1 MSLEASGGAGH
12 CGFGAFVEN
21 GITSE
26 EGESHWLH
34 GDGEPMIL
42 NIFLTL
48 IAMVFLTTIFFE
60 ALTPLLEMFF
70 PQTVTRWRLRKKR
83 IELDKIEQENY
94 LLEQKKEA
102 IEKQKAL
109 EDFLREH
116 NIQ

>member
-1 MSLEASGGAGH
+1 
-12 CGFGAFVEN
+12 
-21 GITSE
+21 
-26 EGESHWLH
+26 
-34 GDGEPMIL
+34 MIL